1 MAAISVCFMWSL
13 ACLRVLLALVHFH
26 ALVSPPYMHVSSSF
40 LHLALTARLGSIMG
54 VASLSCKL
62 GSIPASPLLC
72 DFEQRLNAAF
82 MSSPEKN
89 SRVAAFSWGGHGRV
103 SGGHMDDTQPF
114 QLLSTQ
120 APT

>member
-1 MAAISVCFMWSL
+1 MYRHLSRPKAGHMAAISVCFMWSL

-62 GSIPASPLLC
+62 GSIPASSLLC
-72 DFEQRLNAAF
+72 DFEQRLNAVF

-89 SRVAAFSWGGHGRV
+89 GVAAFPWGGHGTV
-103 SGGHMDDTQPF
+103 IGGSHG
-114 QLLSTQ
+114 
-120 APT
+120 